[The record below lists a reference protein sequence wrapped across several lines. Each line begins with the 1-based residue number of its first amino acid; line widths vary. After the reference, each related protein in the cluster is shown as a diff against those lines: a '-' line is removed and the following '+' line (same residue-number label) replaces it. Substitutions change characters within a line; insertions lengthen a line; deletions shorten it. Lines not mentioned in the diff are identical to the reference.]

1 MFFLPV
7 FSPPFSVLF
16 VWKRLLIQTWFF
28 PYFSAC
34 FLLYKNSFI
43 YLVLAVLGLCCCAGF
58 SPVTAHGVLTV
69 VVSLVVEHRLQ
80 GVWASVVAAGARG
93 GCGRCARWLRQV
105 LSVVAAGALGGCS
118 SWALEHRLNSCGT
131 WAQSLCGMWDI
142 SRSGIKSCTDRWIL
156 HHSVTKEAQPL
167 FISISLSF
175 QALF

>member
-93 GCGRCARWLRQV
+93 GCGRCARWLQLLGSRAQAQQ
-105 LSVVAAGALGGCS
+105 LWHMGLVALWHVGYFQI
-118 SWALEHRLNSCGT
+118 RD
-131 WAQSLCGMWDI
+131 Q
-142 SRSGIKSCTDRWIL
+142 IL
-156 HHSVTKEAQPL
+156 H
-167 FISISLSF
+167 
-175 QALF
+175 

>member
-1 MFFLPV
+1 MLFLPV

-105 LSVVAAGALGGCS
+105 LSVVAAPGLQSTGSIVVAHGLSRSVACGIFPDQGSNLALTGGFFTTQSPRKPSLS
-118 SWALEHRLNSCGT
+118 SFP
-131 WAQSLCGMWDI
+131 SLCL
-142 SRSGIKSCTDRWIL
+142 SR
-156 HHSVTKEAQPL
+156 L
-167 FISISLSF
+167 FSEYYY
-175 QALF
+175 